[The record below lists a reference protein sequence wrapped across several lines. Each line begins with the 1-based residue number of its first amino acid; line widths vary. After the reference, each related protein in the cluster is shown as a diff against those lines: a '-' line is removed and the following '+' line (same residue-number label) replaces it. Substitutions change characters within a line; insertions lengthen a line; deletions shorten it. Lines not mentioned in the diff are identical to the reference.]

1 MEHLALTAHGSHGKH
16 ATAHTHHGHVHGIT
30 DSAYVST
37 GRGLWALKWSFAILG
52 AGAMLQLAVVMLSG
66 SVALLADMIHNLAD
80 ASSAVPL
87 AIAFLAARRPPSAR
101 FTYGYGRLEDFAGIA
116 IVLIILMSAIAAGYE
131 AVHRLINSQAVAMP
145 GAVAAAGVIGF
156 LANEAVA
163 LLRIRVGNEIHSAA
177 LIADGH
183 HARADGLASLAVV
196 GGAVAVKAGFP
207 IADPIIGLGIAAMI
221 IVIVWQSAALVFT
234 RALDGVE
241 PGIVSEMRH
250 AAHHVP
256 GVVEVRGLRARW
268 IGHRLEAEAEIAVDA
283 ALSLSE
289 ALAVASRFKQV
300 AVEHLPAAA
309 RLCVAITEKGAP

>member
-1 MEHLALTAHGSHGKH
+1 
-16 ATAHTHHGHVHGIT
+16 V
-30 DSAYVST
+30 
-37 GRGLWALKWSFAILG
+37 
-52 AGAMLQLAVVMLSG
+52 
-66 SVALLADMIHNLAD
+66 
-80 ASSAVPL
+80 
-87 AIAFLAARRPPSAR
+87 
-101 FTYGYGRLEDFAGIA
+101 
-116 IVLIILMSAIAAGYE
+116 
-131 AVHRLINSQAVAMP
+131 
-145 GAVAAAGVIGF
+145 
-156 LANEAVA
+156 
-163 LLRIRVGNEIHSAA
+163 RIRVGNEIHSAA

-221 IVIVWQSAALVFT
+221 VVIVWRSAAMVFT

-250 AAHHVP
+250 AAQHVP
-256 GVVEVRGLRARW
+256 GIVEVRGLRARW

-300 AVEHLPAAA
+300 AIEHLPAAA